1 MAVNQTEETALIRG
15 RSLDSNNNNKN
26 AWLYAWKRDK
36 YLYVLAIPGILFF
49 LLFKYVPLWGISIA
63 FKDYS
68 PYQGFFQSPWIGLD
82 NFNRFFANPDFFHLF
97 RNTIAISLMN
107 LFFYFPLPILLSIL
121 LTELKNELFKKT
133 IQTIIYMPHFL
144 SWVIIAGITFLLL
157 SQSEG
162 VVNKMLVAAGLHK
175 IDFLTS
181 PVLFWPILTL
191 QTIWKDAGWGTILF
205 LAAIAGIDPQL
216 YEAAKMDGAG
226 RLRQIWH
233 ITLPSIRNVIVILLI
248 LRIGHMMDVGFEQ
261 VLLMANGA
269 VSDVADVFDTYVFR
283 VGIQQGEFSY
293 STAIGIFKSVVGLI
307 LVVIANKLAKKLGE
321 EGVY

>member
-1 MAVNQTEETALIRG
+1 MAHSNAQKSGEWRG
-15 RSLDSNNNNKN
+15 GSGKAGVRATSGWRYTL
-26 AWLYAWKRDK
+26 KRDK
-36 YLYVLAIPGILFF
+36 YLYLLAVPGVLFF
-49 LLFKYVPLWGISIA
+49 LVFKYLPMWGIAIA

-68 PYQGFFQSPWIGLD
+68 PYQGFAQSAWVGFENFQ
-82 NFNRFFANPDFFHLF
+82 RFFSNPDFFHLF

-107 LFFYFPLPILLSIL
+107 LFLYFPLPIVLAIL
-121 LTELKNELFKKT
+121 LNELKTEIFKKT
-133 IQTIIYMPHFL
+133 IQTIVYMPHFL
-144 SWVIIAGITFLLL
+144 SWVIIVGITFLLL

-162 VVNKMLVAAGLHK
+162 VVNKLLVALGWGQ
-175 IDFLTS
+175 IDFLTNPS
-181 PVLFWPILTL
+181 LFWLLLTL
-191 QTIWKDAGWGTILF
+191 QNIWKDAGWGTILF

-226 RLRQIWH
+226 RFRQIWH

-261 VLLMANGA
+261 VLLMMNGA

-293 STAIGIFKSVVGLI
+293 STAIGLFKSVTGLV
-307 LVVIANKLAKKLGE
+307 LVVIANKFAKKLGE